1 MLKYLLAFLLLV
13 TPADAAVT
21 DANVLVL
28 LDTSGSMQEGMGGG
42 VIKMQAAQEALV
54 NVLDKVPESTNIGVL
69 TFAGWAF
76 ELAPVTERKAD
87 LIARIRATTPSGGT
101 PLAQYTKIAGDSLLN
116 TREKNRG
123 YGTYKLLIV
132 TDGESSDNGLMEY
145 VSDLNR
151 RGVVIETI
159 GVKMK
164 GDHALSTRTKYMR
177 ADDPNSLKAAV
188 GTIFAE
194 THVDKGGEVEEGFDA
209 VSGLTDDLVK
219 SMIVT
224 MIDTRNYPVGDTPPP
239 EEVSIVNAAGE
250 RIVIQSSVTPAA
262 TPVAE
267 SGGWGFLKIMMV
279 VCFVICIVIVLMKMA
294 G

>member
-1 MLKYLLAFLLLV
+1 MLKYLLAFLLV
-13 TPADAAVT
+13 ATPASAAVT

-42 VIKMQAAQEALV
+42 VIKMRAAQEALV

-76 ELAPVTERKAD
+76 ELAPVTERKAE

-116 TREKNRG
+116 TRERNRG

-145 VSDLNR
+145 VGDLNR
-151 RGVVIETI
+151 RGVVVETI

-164 GDHALSTRTKYMR
+164 GDHALSTKTKYMR

-188 GTIFAE
+188 GTVFAE
-194 THVDKGGEVEEGFDA
+194 THADRESEVEEGFDA

-219 SMIVT
+219 SVIVT

-239 EEVSIVNAAGE
+239 EEVSITNSAGE
-250 RIVIQSSVTPAA
+250 RVVIQTQVPPVTPEA
-262 TPVAE
+262 TE
-267 SGGWGFLKIMMV
+267 GGGWGFIKIMAIVLV
-279 VCFVICIVIVLMKMA
+279 VIGIVIVLLKMA